1 MGTCRAALMHGME
14 GGARRGGVGDVRYGI
29 WVRARVEG
37 MADPGRTAPGARDAR
52 VGGELGRAPRAA
64 PGSSPGQI
72 GVRMVPIPRRS
83 SEKNIDA

>member
-37 MADPGRTAPGARDAR
+37 MADSGRTPEGTRDE
-52 VGGELGRAPRAA
+52 GGRGGRHGQHPEAHLLKAA
-64 PGSSPGQI
+64 
-72 GVRMVPIPRRS
+72 
-83 SEKNIDA
+83 